1 MTEDVFTV
9 ISEPRR
15 RQILHLLQNGELSAG
30 EIAAHFEIT
39 RPAISQHLKVL
50 EDARLVVVRQVGTKR
65 LYRARPEG
73 LDDLRAFLDEFWGAS
88 LNALKLAAEN
98 YERGMEPNGHSR
110 Q

>member
-1 MTEDVFTV
+1 MTGDVFAV

-15 RQILHLLQNGELSAG
+15 RQILRLLQNGELSAG
-30 EIAAHFEIT
+30 EIAAHFEVT

-50 EDARLVVVRQVGTKR
+50 EDARLVAVRQDGTKR

-73 LDDLRAFLDEFWGAS
+73 LNDLRAFLDEFWGAN
-88 LNALKLAAEN
+88 LDALKQAAES
-98 YERGMEPNGHSR
+98 YERGIEPNGHSR